1 MHRVA
6 AAVLLS
12 ACAATAQASAPAAN
26 SGVQS
31 MLEQGTSIS
40 RERRSLEA
48 QQAALLKQK
57 GDLDAAGQALDQQQA
72 ALNQEIE
79 ANNQA
84 ITQQTG
90 KTGQNQ
96 TDCQQGK
103 GGAGQTTQCNQ
114 DIKTLNVSRADLKA
128 QQDALKQR
136 QDDLN
141 AAYQRHGQD
150 VQAWNDKEQKTVAR
164 LNAVYQSQNNWMDAA
179 NSLILGDA
187 FQALVAQ
194 VNAGRRCSDTVPKGN
209 RLTLTQL
216 QKYADAIV
224 GCLGYVSKHSADA
237 PPG

>member
-1 MHRVA
+1 MYRVVV
-6 AAVLLS
+6 AVLLS
-12 ACAATAQASAPAAN
+12 ACAATAQATSPAVN

-57 GDLDAAGQALDQQQA
+57 SDLDAAGEALDVQQA
-72 ALNQEIE
+72 ALNQDIE

-90 KTGQNQ
+90 KTSQNQ

-103 GGAGQTTQCNQ
+103 GGAGQTNQCNQ
-114 DIKTLNVSRADLKA
+114 DIKTLNTSRVDLKA
-128 QQDALKQR
+128 QQDVLKQR

-141 AAYQRHGQD
+141 AAYQRHTQD
-150 VQAWNDKEQKTVAR
+150 AQAWNDKEQKTVTR

-179 NSLILGDA
+179 NSLITGDA
-187 FQALVAQ
+187 FQALVTQ
-194 VNAGRRCSDTVPKGN
+194 TNAASRCSGTVPKGN
-209 RLTLTQL
+209 RITSALL
-216 QKYADAIV
+216 QKYADTIV
-224 GCLGYVSKHSADA
+224 GCLSYVVKHAADA